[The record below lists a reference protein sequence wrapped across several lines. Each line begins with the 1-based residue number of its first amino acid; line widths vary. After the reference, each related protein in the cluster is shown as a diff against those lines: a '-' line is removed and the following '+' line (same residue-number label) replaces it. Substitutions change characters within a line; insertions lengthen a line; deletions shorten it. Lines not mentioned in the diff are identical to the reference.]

1 MDKPAPRAVVRL
13 PRSVRVPTPGVRARV
28 NSVAGDLLNISATG
42 ALVRIAREL
51 AVGAEGPILLD
62 PDARR
67 IDLYGRVVRCSRLTI
82 ELPGAVLKQPL
93 YGAGV
98 MFTYASA
105 SAVEGIAQLCGGA
118 ISIEELPSRIIVV
131 SEHEGMGA
139 SISQTMSHAGYHVR
153 LVGDAR
159 QTLAAARESHAD
171 AVIVDLTDGIER
183 PPEWVFDLLAA
194 DAATAGIPA
203 VVLLDPTSIGADR
216 RRFLDERGVC
226 VLPASFTPQDLL
238 KAIAATLNDRR
249 IPATR

>member
-1 MDKPAPRAVVRL
+1 MDKPAPRAVARL
-13 PRSVRVPTPGVRARV
+13 PRSIRVPTPGVRARV
-28 NSVAGDLLNISATG
+28 NTVAGDLLNVSATG
-42 ALVRIAREL
+42 ALVCIGREL

-118 ISIEELPSRIIVV
+118 IAIEELPCRVIVV
-131 SEHEGMGA
+131 SEHEAMSAGIGR
-139 SISQTMSHAGYHVR
+139 TMSHAGYHVR

-171 AVIVDLTDGIER
+171 AVIVDLTGSAEH

-194 DAATAGIPA
+194 DDATAGLPA
-203 VVLLDPTSIGADR
+203 VVLLDPASIGAER
-216 RRFLDERGVC
+216 RRLLDERGVR
-226 VLPASFTPQDLL
+226 VLPVSFTPQDLL
-238 KAIAATLNDRR
+238 TAIAATLNERR
-249 IPATR
+249 GHP